1 MPYPSKIEEKISAC
15 FSHSP
20 IASILST
27 KKRRRKRRF
36 FHFFQLLLLFQAFR
50 NFFNDNVTQFIL
62 CHFRI
67 LFHGTVFIKKGS
79 NVGGYIET
87 GARHSH
93 IIGHQHIQIF
103 PFQLFFA
110 VLYDII
116 RFCSKA
122 YKELAFLFLPQT
134 IKNIRV
140 LGQLN
145 VQNIMGLFF

>member
-1 MPYPSKIEEKISAC
+1 M
-15 FSHSP
+15 
-20 IASILST
+20 
-27 KKRRRKRRF
+27 
-36 FHFFQLLLLFQAFR
+36 
-50 NFFNDNVTQFIL
+50 TQFIL

-87 GARHSH
+87 GARHGH

-103 PFQLFFA
+103 PFQLFFT

-145 VQNIMGLFF
+145 VQNIMGLFFDFLGGLHFGAIIGHSCCHDGGIAVIKMGIHGTAEFPGITDVFYLNT